1 MLFIEVLIE
10 LKPSLTLGEGL
21 PIIALLINIYLF
33 YLNKRATI
41 QSSINQRLAEI
52 QKIAI
57 DKPYLEDENFI
68 KNWEV
73 FIFFYK
79 DNTTK
84 IKMNDNYKK
93 FMIYEQYCEMIYNLI
108 HTQYEHC
115 FGDIKKMNQNI
126 AFKEWVIQHKLWF
139 KESIYSS
146 KNQQDIFDDFE
157 MIINY
162 WIDYKGNSLFYQFLM
177 RVRLT
182 RLFLFYFYKIKNVFV
197 KFVLWCKRNKK

>member
-1 MLFIEVLIE
+1 MLFVEFLTNS
-10 LKPSLTLGEGL
+10 KPSLTLGEGL

-52 QKIAI
+52 QKISI

-68 KNWEV
+68 KNWEM

-79 DNTTK
+79 DNTAR
-84 IKMNDNYKK
+84 IKMNDNYKR

-115 FGDIKKMNQNI
+115 FGDVKKMNQNI
-126 AFKEWVIQHKLWF
+126 AFKEWVIQHQLWF

-146 KNQQDIFDDFE
+146 KNQQVIFDDFE

-162 WIDYKGNSLFYQFLM
+162 WIDYKGNSLFYKFLM

-182 RLFLFYFYKIKNVFV
+182 RLFLFYFHKIKDMFI
-197 KFVLWCKRNKK
+197 

>member
-1 MLFIEVLIE
+1 MLFVDILKSME
-10 LKPSLTLGEGL
+10 LSLTLGEGL

-33 YLNKRATI
+33 YLNKRTTV

-68 KNWEV
+68 KNWDS

-79 DNTTK
+79 DNTAK

-93 FMIYEQYCEMIYNLI
+93 FMIYEQYCEMIYNLL

-115 FGDIKKMNQNI
+115 FGDVKKMNQNI

-146 KNQQDIFDDFE
+146 KNQQDSFDDFE
-157 MIINY
+157 MILNY
-162 WIDYKGNSLFYQFLM
+162 WIDYKGNSPFYKFLM

-182 RLFLFYFYKIKNVFV
+182 RLFLFYFYKTKNIFT
-197 KFVLWCKRNKK
+197 